1 MRKLLTLSL
10 SILSFSALAQNLA
23 LSPVVRSK
31 ILAEAKELPVFFT
44 TTEDGMLELPRAL
57 EEKMIAF
64 QHPLSDSAPVK
75 AGLRFM
81 PVSRR
86 NLQATLAP
94 LLQDGDIV
102 LSFRSEWAGGGAY
115 PSVQM
120 GISHA
125 GVIYKDG
132 NSVANIDYP
141 LNAEYVGKLDS
152 KHYKETPLLHVIRP
166 RDLSTTQKKNLNEWA
181 KLFVAKRASIYPA
194 KVSFNGDYSAPRFNP
209 KAADPLSFV
218 KDIARH
224 ALGMTAPAQTVFCS
238 EFAWVLL
245 ALKDCSP
252 TSNKNDFLSEG
263 MPSCVSPSF
272 KPLPAL
278 GDFLTTQNDADQ
290 AGLADG
296 PVLMLQKLELE
307 EADLAKT
314 ITDIFVASG
323 TSRMSSGHRDV
334 ANEFAPLFAPLE
346 NYYKGYQSGAMEILG
361 LKQIFNTKMAA
372 NYSPTAYMVNTL
384 LPVSNDHRA
393 MDYVATLVFID

>member
-1 MRKLLTLSL
+1 MRKILALSL
-10 SILSFSALAQNLA
+10 SVLSFSALAQNLA
-23 LSPVVRSK
+23 LSPAIRSK
-31 ILAEAKELPVFFT
+31 ILSEAQQLPVFFT
-44 TTEDGMLELPRAL
+44 TTEDGMAQLPKILEDQMIPFEHAL
-57 EEKMIAF
+57 SEK
-64 QHPLSDSAPVK
+64 SPVK

-81 PVSRR
+81 PVSRK
-86 NLQATLAP
+86 NLQKTLSP
-94 LLQDGDIV
+94 LLQEGDIV
-102 LSFRSEWAGGGAY
+102 LSFRSEWVGGGAY

-125 GVIYKDG
+125 GVIYKEG
-132 NSVANIDYP
+132 STVANIDYP

-166 RDLSTTQKKNLNEWA
+166 RDLSATQKKNLNDWA
-181 KLFVAKRASIYPA
+181 KLFVSKRASIYPA

-209 KAADPLSFV
+209 NATEPLGFV

-224 ALGMTAPAQTVFCS
+224 ALGMSAPVQTVFCS

-252 TSNKNDFLSEG
+252 TSNKGDFQNSG
-263 MPSCVSPSF
+263 IPRCVSPSF

-278 GDFLTTQNDADQ
+278 GDFLQTQNDADQ

-296 PVLMLQKLELE
+296 PVLMLQKLELSG
-307 EADLAKT
+307 ADLAKT

-323 TSRMSSGHRDV
+323 TSRMSQGHRDV

-346 NYYKGYQSGAMEILG
+346 NYYKAYNSGAMEILG
-361 LKQIFNTKMAA
+361 LKQIFNAKMNA

-384 LPVSNDHRA
+384 LPETNDHRA

>member
-1 MRKLLTLSL
+1 MRLV
-10 SILSFSALAQNLA
+10 SIVIASTISFSALAQNLA

-31 ILAEAKELPVFFT
+31 ILGEAKELPVFFT
-44 TTEDGMLELPRAL
+44 TTEDGMLDLPRAL
-57 EEKMIAF
+57 EDQMINF
-64 QHPLSDSAPVK
+64 EHPLSEKAPVK

-86 NLQATLAP
+86 NLQKTLAP
-94 LLQDGDIV
+94 LLQEGDIV
-102 LSFRSEWAGGGAY
+102 LSFRSEWVGGGAY

-125 GVIYKDG
+125 GVIYKEA
-132 NSVANIDYP
+132 STVANIDYP

-152 KHYKETPLLHVIRP
+152 KHYKETRLLHVIRP
-166 RDLSTTQKKNLNEWA
+166 RDLSTTQKKNLNDWA
-181 KLFVAKRASIYPA
+181 KLFVSQRASIYPA
-194 KVSFNGDYSAPRFNP
+194 KVSFNVDYSAPRFNP
-209 KAADPLSFV
+209 NTAEPLSFV

-224 ALGMTAPAQTVFCS
+224 ALGMTAPVQTVFCS

-252 TSNKNDFLSEG
+252 TTNKNDFQKTG
-263 MPSCVSPSF
+263 IPSCVSPSF

-278 GDFLTTQNDADQ
+278 GDFLQTQSDADQ

-296 PVLMLQKLELE
+296 PVLMMQKLELSGS
-307 EADLAKT
+307 DFAKT
-314 ITDIFVASG
+314 ITDIFVASA
-323 TSRMSSGHRDV
+323 TSRMSQGHRDV

-346 NYYKGYQSGAMEILG
+346 NYYKGHSTGATEILG
-361 LKQIFNTKMAA
+361 LKQIFNAKMAA
-372 NYSPTAYMVNTL
+372 NYSPTAYMINTL
-384 LPVSNDHRA
+384 LPASNDHRA

>member
-1 MRKLLTLSL
+1 MRLLTLAIAST
-10 SILSFSALAQNLA
+10 ISFSALAQNLA
-23 LSPVVRSK
+23 LSPVVRNK
-31 ILAEAKELPVFFT
+31 ILNEAKELPVFFT
-44 TTEDGMLELPRAL
+44 TTQDGMLDLPKSL
-57 EEKMIAF
+57 EDQMIPF
-64 QHPLSDSAPVK
+64 QHALSETSPVK

-86 NLQATLAP
+86 NLQKTLAP
-94 LLQDGDIV
+94 ILQDGDIV

-132 NSVANIDYP
+132 NDVANIDYP
-141 LNAEYVGKLDS
+141 LNDEYVGKLDA

-166 RDLSTTQKKNLNEWA
+166 RDLSTTQKKNLNDWA
-181 KLFVAKRASIYPA
+181 KLFVSKRASIYPT
-194 KVSFNGDYSAPRFNP
+194 KVSFNKDYSAPRFNP
-209 KAADPLSFV
+209 NAAEPLSFV

-224 ALGMTAPAQTVFCS
+224 ALGMNAPAQTVFCS

-252 TSNKNDFLSEG
+252 SIHKNDFQDNG
-263 MPSCVSPSF
+263 IPRCVSPSF

-278 GDFLTTQNDADQ
+278 GDFLQSQNDADQ

-296 PVLMLQKLELE
+296 PVLMMQKLELSG
-307 EADLAKT
+307 ADLAKT
-314 ITDIFVASG
+314 ISDVFVASG
-323 TSRMSSGHRDV
+323 TSRMSQGHRDV

-346 NYYKGYQSGAMEILG
+346 NYYKGHNSGAMEILG
-361 LKQIFNTKMAA
+361 LKQIFNTKMNA
-372 NYSPTAYMVNTL
+372 NYSPTAFMVNTL
-384 LPVSNDHRA
+384 LPEANDHRA

>member
-1 MRKLLTLSL
+1 MRTLLTLTL
-10 SILSFSALAQNLA
+10 SVLSFSAMAQNLA
-23 LSPVVRSK
+23 LSSVVRSK
-31 ILAEAKELPVFFT
+31 ILEVAKELPIFYGT
-44 TTEDGMLELPRAL
+44 LETGMMNLSPELANQ
-57 EEKMIAF
+57 MIDF
-64 QHPLSDSAPVK
+64 QHPLSETSPVK

-86 NLQATLAP
+86 NLQKTLSP

-115 PSVQM
+115 PGVQM

-132 NSVANIDYP
+132 SNVANIDYP

-166 RDLSTTQKKNLNEWA
+166 RDLSSTQKKNLNEWA
-181 KLFVAKRASIYPA
+181 KLFVSKRASIYPA
-194 KVSFNGDYSAPRFNP
+194 KISFNGDYASPRFNP
-209 KAADPLSFV
+209 SADEPLSFV

-224 ALGMTAPAQTVFCS
+224 ALGMAAPVQTVFCS

-245 ALKDCSP
+245 ALKDCNP
-252 TSNKNDFLSEG
+252 KTNKADFQGTSI
-263 MPSCVSPSF
+263 PSCVSPSF

-278 GDFLTTQNDADQ
+278 GDYLQTQNDADQ

-296 PVLMLQKLELE
+296 PVLMLQKLELS
-307 EADLAKT
+307 APDLKQT
-314 ITDIFVASG
+314 IQDIFVASA
-323 TSRMSSGHRDV
+323 TSRMSQGHRDV

-346 NYYKGYQSGAMEILG
+346 NYYKDYNSGAMEILG
-361 LKQIFNTKMAA
+361 LKQVFNAKMKA
-372 NYSPTAYMVNTL
+372 NYSPTAYMINTL
-384 LPVSNDHRA
+384 LPETKDHRA

>member
-1 MRKLLTLSL
+1 MYLLTLAIASTI
-10 SILSFSALAQNLA
+10 SVSALAQNLA

-31 ILAEAKELPVFFT
+31 ILGQAKELPVFFT
-44 TTEDGMLELPRAL
+44 TTEDGMLDLSRLQEDQ
-57 EEKMIAF
+57 MINF
-64 QHPLSDSAPVK
+64 EHPLSEKSPVK

-86 NLQATLAP
+86 NLQKTLAP
-94 LLQDGDIV
+94 ILQEGDIV

-125 GVIYKDG
+125 GVIYKEG
-132 NSVANIDYP
+132 STVANIDYP

-166 RDLSTTQKKNLNEWA
+166 RNLSATQKKNLNDWA
-181 KLFVAKRASIYPA
+181 KLFVAQRASIYPA
-194 KVSFNGDYSAPRFNP
+194 KVSFNGDYSTPRFNP
-209 KAADPLSFV
+209 NAAEPLSFV

-245 ALKDCSP
+245 ALKDCS
-252 TSNKNDFLSEG
+252 TTANKNDFQKTG
-263 MPSCVSPSF
+263 IPSCVAPSF

-278 GDFLTTQNDADQ
+278 GDFLQTQSDADQ

-296 PVLMLQKLELE
+296 PVLMMQKLELSG
-307 EADLAKT
+307 ADLAKT
-314 ITDIFVASG
+314 ITDIFVASA
-323 TSRMSSGHRDV
+323 TSRMSPGHRDV

-346 NYYKGYQSGAMEILG
+346 NYYKGYNSGAMEILG
-361 LKQIFNTKMAA
+361 LKQIFNTKMNA
-372 NYSPTAYMVNTL
+372 NYSPTAFMVNTL
-384 LPVSNDHRA
+384 LPETNDHRA